1 MTQNDP
7 VNILGQNFKMKRNKH
22 DESSFIKASISAGV
36 DLFSFI
42 EVKVSGDFLSDEKS
56 KVI

>member
-1 MTQNDP
+1 
-7 VNILGQNFKMKRNKH
+7 MKRNKY
-22 DESSFIKASISAGV
+22 DESSFIEASISAGV